1 MPIPLPPPTLLAP
14 QIQSWLAEDWG
25 RGDRATLGL
34 FPDPAQS
41 PLWTARI
48 VLKRSG
54 TIAGLPLARSI
65 WETVAN
71 LYNTSKP
78 DIEVSVDEGATCSA
92 RTTLLTITA
101 PAAVLL
107 MGERVVLNQL
117 GHLSGIATLT
127 KEFAD
132 EIADLPAQ
140 LVDTRKTRPGLRDLE
155 KYAFAVGGGRN
166 HRYGLDDAAMIKDNH
181 ILAAGSIAAAVA
193 AIRQRSPY
201 PMPIEVETESLQ
213 QVEDAIAAGADIIM
227 LDNMSL
233 EMMAA
238 ALTQMD
244 GRVKTEASGNITRER
259 LRAIAELG
267 VDFISTSAPIMQA
280 TWLDVGLDFVDKS
293 VA

>member
-1 MPIPLPPPTLLAP
+1 M
-14 QIQSWLAEDWG
+14 
-25 RGDRATLGL
+25 
-34 FPDPAQS
+34 
-41 PLWTARI
+41 WTAQI

-54 TIAGLPLARSI
+54 TIAGLPLAKSI
-65 WETVAN
+65 WDTVAA
-71 LYNTSKP
+71 LYNTP
-78 DIEVSVDEGATCSA
+78 QPTVELIVEEGATCA
-92 RTTLLTITA
+92 ANTPLLSISA

-127 KEFAD
+127 QEYAD
-132 EIADLPAQ
+132 EIADCPAQ

-181 ILAAGSIAAAVA
+181 ILAAGNITAAVT

-201 PMPIEVETESLQ
+201 PMLIEVETESLQ
-213 QVEDAIAAGADIIM
+213 QVTDAIAAGADIIM
-227 LDNMSL
+227 LDNMPL
-233 EMMAA
+233 EMMAEA
-238 ALTQMD
+238 VKLIA
-244 GRVKTEASGNITRER
+244 GRAKTEASGNITRER

-267 VDFISTSAPIMQA
+267 VNFISTSAPIMQA
-280 TWLDVGLDFVDKS
+280 TWLDVGLDFVDRT